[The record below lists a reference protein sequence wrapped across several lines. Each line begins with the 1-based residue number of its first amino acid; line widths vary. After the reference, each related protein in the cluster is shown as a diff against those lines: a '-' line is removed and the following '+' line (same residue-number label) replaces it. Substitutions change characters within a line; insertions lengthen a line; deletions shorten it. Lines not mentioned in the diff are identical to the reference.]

1 MTYNIHSCKGI
12 DGRISPERIARV
24 ISCYEPDIVA
34 LQEVD
39 VGKSRSGKR
48 DQAYDIASFMEM
60 FCHFH
65 PSLHIEE
72 ELYGN
77 AVLSSFPLKLVKV
90 DRLPGIKRKPGL
102 EPRSAIWVKID
113 VGGIPI
119 NFINTH
125 LGLRRLEKCRQ
136 ADLLTGRKW
145 LANPECG
152 CPVILGGDLNS
163 LPRSYVYRRFQ
174 RQLRD
179 VQWRIKGEKKKPTW
193 PSRLPFNR
201 IDHLFVS
208 DGIDVK
214 SVQVP
219 GTGPAR
225 TASDHLPLV
234 ADIIVHKR

>member
-1 MTYNIHSCKGI
+1 MTYNIHSCRGFDKK
-12 DGRISPERIARV
+12 ISPERIARV
-24 ISCYEPDIVA
+24 IAGYEPDIVA

-39 VGKSRSGKR
+39 VGKLRSGGI
-48 DQAYDIASFMEM
+48 DQAREIAGFLKM

-65 PSLHIEE
+65 PSLNIEE
-72 ELYGN
+72 EFYGN
-77 AVLSSFPLKLVKV
+77 AVLSRFSLQMVKA

-113 VGGIPI
+113 VEGIRV

-125 LGLRRLEKCRQ
+125 LGLRRPERCRQ
-136 ADLLTGRKW
+136 ADLLTGSRW
-145 LANPECG
+145 LANRECD

-163 LPRSYVYRRFQ
+163 QPRSYVYRRFQ
-174 RQLRD
+174 RLLRD
-179 VQWRIKGEKKKPTW
+179 AQWRIKGEREKPTW

-201 IDHLFVS
+201 IDYLFVS
-208 DGIDVK
+208 DGIEVK

-219 GTGPAR
+219 RTGLTR
-225 TASDHLPLV
+225 TASDHLPLI